1 MHALLRGD
9 LDTVGRDAL
18 RAVEVFRGLGDR
30 WGELQGVAPLAV
42 LAEIKGDY
50 DEAARRQNEGL
61 RIARELGLDAEV
73 AARLSGLGRLA
84 LLTREWDRAR
94 ALHEEAR
101 RLAASQGYRY
111 GEIHAEMGLALG
123 ARRSGDLAA
132 AESYLLRIRDRHAD
146 VSSPAGD
153 HLLHAEL
160 GFIAELRGDATRA
173 EAEHL
178 RGLEIARRLAEPRAL
193 ALSLE
198 GLAGAA
204 ALSGDAVRAAQLL
217 GTADAARR
225 SVGAP
230 LPPAERGD
238 VDRITAAT
246 KAALRDAAFAEAF
259 ARGAKLPPDHDHPG
273 DPTAPGHPG

>member
-1 MHALLRGD
+1 MRGD
-9 LDTVGRDAL
+9 LDTVGRDAS
-18 RAVEVFRGLGDR
+18 RAVALFRELGDQ
-30 WGELQGVAPLAV
+30 WGELQGIAPLAV
-42 LAEIKGDY
+42 LAEIKGEY
-50 DEAARRQNEGL
+50 DEAARRQHEGL
-61 RIARELGLDAEV
+61 RIARELGLEAEV

-84 LLTREWDRAR
+84 LLARDWERAR
-94 ALHEEAR
+94 ELHEEAR
-101 RLAASQGYRY
+101 RRAAAQGYRY

-132 AESYLLRIRDRHAD
+132 AESYLFRIRDRHAD

-160 GFIAELRGDATRA
+160 GFIAELRGDALRA
-173 EAEHL
+173 EAEH
-178 RGLEIARRLAEPRAL
+178 RHGLAIARQLAEPRAL

-204 ALSGDAVRAAQLL
+204 ALAGDAARAALLL

-238 VDRITAAT
+238 VDRITAA
-246 KAALRDAAFAEAF
+246 ASASLGPAAFAHAF
-259 ARGAKLPPDHDHPG
+259 ERGAQLPADPRHPG
-273 DPTAPGHPG
+273 

>member
-1 MHALLRGD
+1 MRGD
-9 LDTVGRDAL
+9 LDTVGRDASRVVAL
-18 RAVEVFRGLGDR
+18 FRELGDR
-30 WGELQGVAPLAV
+30 WGELQGIAPLAV
-42 LAEIKGDY
+42 LAEIKGEY
-50 DEAARRQNEGL
+50 DEAARRQHEGL
-61 RIARELGLDAEV
+61 RIARELGLEAEV

-84 LLTREWDRAR
+84 LLARDWERAR
-94 ALHEEAR
+94 ELHEEAR
-101 RLAASQGYRY
+101 RRAAAQGYRY

-132 AESYLLRIRDRHAD
+132 AESYLFRIRDRHAD

-160 GFIAELRGDATRA
+160 GFIAELRGDAPRA
-173 EAEHL
+173 EAEHR
-178 RGLEIARRLAEPRAL
+178 RGLAIARQLAEPRAL

-204 ALSGDAVRAAQLL
+204 ALAGDAERAALLL

-238 VDRITAAT
+238 VDRVTATAS
-246 KAALRDAAFAEAF
+246 ASLGPAAFAHAF
-259 ARGAKLPPDHDHPG
+259 ERGAQLPA
-273 DPTAPGHPG
+273 DPRHPGHPG

>member
-84 LLTREWDRAR
+84 LLTREWERAR

-204 ALSGDAVRAAQLL
+204 ALGGDAVRAAQLL